1 MTLEEK
7 LELLKLLLE
16 RNTEVRTCYRNRHI
30 TALEKT
36 GNHIVIR
43 YENGDSGR
51 IRVGVLTRQH
61 CDITLGG

>member
-16 RNTEVRTCYRNRHI
+16 RNTEVRTCYRNRRI

-43 YENGDSGR
+43 YENGNSGKM
-51 IRVGVLTRQH
+51 RVGDPT
-61 CDITLGG
+61 